1 MHVVII
7 LVQLVKERSLQKS
20 AHQQLLLDQVTL
32 QTLHE
37 QLTAEYENLLRE
49 KEGLKATQRDLRNEV
64 RTLKELCA
72 RQEASQTLLEQ
83 EREKLKTDSR
93 SLGNLRAE
101 HSSLKVCYAND
112 MELENTCPL
121 LCLWDW
127 TGVISMYC
135 RKQT

>member
-1 MHVVII
+1 MHVVIVV
-7 LVQLVKERSLQKS
+7 VQLVKERSLQKS

-32 QTLHE
+32 QSLHE
-37 QLTAEYENLLRE
+37 QLTTEYENLLRE

-83 EREKLKTDSR
+83 EREKLKTESR

-101 HSSLKVCYAND
+101 HSSLKVCYTND
-112 MELENTCPL
+112 TRP

-127 TGVISMYC
+127 TCIIMSKSDYFLFSSVLM
-135 RKQT
+135 